1 MRKKPILPIL
11 ATVAVIA
18 VIVISYYANKPK
30 TIYLQGEVESNRV
43 DVAARVQGR
52 VKQFN
57 FDVGDNVKQGDT
69 LLTLSSPAL
78 QAQLNAAEAQLN
90 VSLASR
96 DNTYSTR
103 PETIE
108 VQKAQLEK
116 AESDLVLAKTSYDRV
131 NRLAKNGT
139 VSKQNY
145 DESFNQYQ
153 AAIKARDAAKA
164 NLELAQNGSSLEQK
178 KLADAQVDQAVAS
191 LSQVKTDVDELTLIS
206 PINGQ
211 ITTRIAE
218 VGQLYSPGT
227 PLYSIIDLND
237 IWFTFNI
244 REDLLGSLKVG
255 DTFDVEIPALNN
267 LKITVKVTVLNALGQ
282 YANWQAT
289 KATGDFDLKTFEMR
303 VKPINRI
310 DGLRPGMSV
319 TTRWKPHH

>member
-30 TIYLQGEVESNRV
+30 TIYLQGEIESNRV

-57 FDVGDNVKQGDT
+57 FDVGDNVKQGET

-206 PINGQ
+206 PISGQ

-267 LKITVKVTVLNALGQ
+267 KKITVKVTVLNALGQ

-303 VKPINRI
+303 VKPINKI

-319 TTRWKPHH
+319 TTRWKSHR